1 MRNWLELHIKKTG
14 GHLSSTKWIHQPKSV
29 APSPLTWLRHNVA
42 WFNCS
47 KERRRRNPSS
57 TDPFLKG
64 ILSSSSVTN
73 RIPQLSQLHNWDE
86 LNTSWVG
93 CASRPILLIRSTLV
107 SRVAISS
114 KSFLSWNDG
123 ATIFRFVNF
132 SSIQIR
138 SQILQTPPS
147 IKSITNYKYKV

>member
-14 GHLSSTKWIHQPKSV
+14 GYLNSTKWIHQPKPV
-29 APSPLTWLRHNVA
+29 APSPLTWLRPNVA

-47 KERRRRNPSS
+47 KERRRNPTSA
-57 TDPFLKG
+57 DPFLKG
-64 ILSSSSVTN
+64 FLSSSSVTN

-93 CASRPILLIRSTLV
+93 FASRRILLIQSTLF

-114 KSFLSWNDG
+114 KSFLSLDDG
-123 ATIFRFVNF
+123 ALIFRFVNF

-138 SQILQTPPS
+138 SQILQTPQS
-147 IKSITNYKYKV
+147 IKSITKYNTS